1 MWNLGVDK
9 SKMKQIGGKWD
20 YDGDIKL
27 ESKVLSKIT
36 TGGSSKYEIPIP
48 FGKVTGKFDCSN
60 IGLSNLNNAPQDVG
74 EFDCSRNSDIKS
86 LVGGPKK
93 AKIYR
98 ASRCSLKD
106 LIGGPEYIAEELYV
120 DRNDLETLR
129 GAPQKFGTL
138 SEVQIQGNIRLI
150 SLAGLP
156 TDYNGWE
163 FRRLNARE
171 CDLTDRTIFEGVDR
185 LVFSKTFGSISLGSQ
200 VNGRRLDAKMVEEFT
215 GAPLVYIS

>member
-1 MWNLGVDK
+1 MNLVGGRWN
-9 SKMKQIGGKWD
+9 

-27 ESKVLSKIT
+27 DKEDLTKIST
-36 TGGSSKYEIPIP
+36 NGSIRYEIPIP
-48 FGKVTGKFDCSN
+48 FGKVTGKFDCID

-74 EFDCSRNSDIKS
+74 EFDCSRNSDIKT

-106 LIGGPEYIAEELYV
+106 LIGAPEYVAEVFHAAY
-120 DRNDLETLR
+120 NDLETLR

-138 SEVQIQGNIRLI
+138 SEIQIQGNIRLI

-156 TDYNGWE
+156 TDYTGWE

-171 CDLTDRTIFEGVDR
+171 CDLTDRTIFEGVNELR
-185 LVFSKTFGSISLGSQ
+185 FSKTLGSISLGSQ
-200 VNGRRLDAKMVEEFT
+200 VNGRKLDMKMVEEFT
-215 GAPLVYIS
+215 GAPLVYVS